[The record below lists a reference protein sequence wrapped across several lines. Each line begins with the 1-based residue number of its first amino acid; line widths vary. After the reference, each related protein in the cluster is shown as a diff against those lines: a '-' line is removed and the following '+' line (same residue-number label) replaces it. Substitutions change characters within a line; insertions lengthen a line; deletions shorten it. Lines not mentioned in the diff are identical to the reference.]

1 MQASLLTTRPDD
13 EFDSKGPKV
22 SRFCER
28 FLTLNG
34 SFSGRPFVPLQW
46 MNELFDDVYRLNAD
60 GRRKHRTYLLGVPR
74 KNAKSTIAA
83 AIAVYQLIADRTDQA
98 PQIIS
103 AAGDRKQARLVFEMA
118 RDMILASPELSE
130 VCTVHRNEIRC
141 NLNGGTYRAVSADA
155 GLAHGLNPST
165 VIVDEYHVHK
175 KDDLYIALTT
185 GSAMR
190 EQPLTFVISTAG
202 HDLDSPLG
210 KLYTYAQKVVS
221 GEVDDPT
228 FGVTWY
234 GPTEGEEFDPA
245 DEDNWRRTNPSFEI
259 MNLDEFR
266 SAHRSTRESEFIRYR
281 CNGWTSAQDSW
292 FELGRW
298 DALTDKDLP
307 PLAEGDRCV
316 FGFDG
321 AWSGDCTGIVAY
333 RIDDRSLHKL
343 ALWERP
349 DGDKSWRT
357 PKAEVRDKMRQLMDE
372 YKPLEVAADPFLFQ
386 EELQTL
392 TDEGYPIVEFR
403 TNHVDKMS
411 AASKIFQDAVLDGE
425 LSHDGDPALARH
437 LANTDLKIDHHGRR
451 RPVKDYK
458 SSRRHIDLTICSIVA
473 VSTGELHRETATVAP
488 RLIII

>member
-1 MQASLLTTRPDD
+1 MTATVLTTRPEG
-13 EFDSKGPKV
+13 EFESTGPKV
-22 SRFCER
+22 SAFCER

-34 SFSGRPFVPLQW
+34 SFAGQPFIPLEW
-46 MNELFDDVYRLNAD
+46 MNDLFADVYRLNAD

-83 AIAVYQLIADRTDQA
+83 AIAVYQLIADRTDRA

-118 RDMILASPELSE
+118 RDMILANPALAKA
-130 VCTVHRNEIRC
+130 CTVHRNQIKC
-141 NLNGGTYRAVSADA
+141 NMNGGIYRAVSADA

-210 KLYTYAQKVVS
+210 KLYTYGQKVVS
-221 GEVDDPT
+221 GEIDDPS
-228 FGVTWY
+228 FGMTWF
-234 GPTEGEEFDPA
+234 GPLEGEQFDPA
-245 DEDNWRRTNPSFEI
+245 DESNWQRTNPSFEI

-266 SAHRSTRESEFIRYR
+266 SAFRSTRESEFVRYR
-281 CNGWTSAQDSW
+281 CNGWTATQDAW
-292 FELGRW
+292 FEHGRW
-298 DALTDKDLP
+298 ESLGDEDLP
-307 PLAEGDRCV
+307 PLTAGDKCT

-333 RIDDRSLHKL
+333 RLDDNSLHRL
-343 ALWERP
+343 GFWERP
-349 DGDKSWRT
+349 EGDKEWRT
-357 PKAEVRDKMRQLMDE
+357 PKAEVRDTLRRLMDE

-411 AASKIFQDAVLDGE
+411 AAAKIFQDAVLDKE
-425 LSHDGDPALARH
+425 LAHDGDPTLARH
-437 LANTDLKIDHHGRR
+437 LANTELKIDHQGRR

-458 SSRRHIDLTICSIVA
+458 SSRRHIDLTICSIIAVA
-473 VSTGELHRETATVAP
+473 TGELHREEATISP